1 MTGGIDEP
9 RKPPGETGSQEPK
22 PLPHLRPVATPE
34 PPEPPQPPDSMEA
47 ARIERYR
54 VETDSVRARNQ
65 YMQTEAGKLQ
75 EETAANIEI
84 RKSESKARF
93 NGLETDREDR
103 HVERYVA
110 MAMLVVG
117 ILVALALAIVN
128 AGEEA
133 WQYRLSPGTGLL
145 ITAAGG
151 LRLRALTPG
160 KGKKSRRASKL
171 EKEGEAD

>member
-1 MTGGIDEP
+1 MSGGIDEP

-22 PLPHLRPVATPE
+22 PLPRLRPVAAPE
-34 PPEPPQPPDSMEA
+34 PPEPPQPPGNMEA

-54 VETDSVRARNQ
+54 VETDSIRARNE
-65 YMQTEAGKLQ
+65 YMQAEAGKLQ
-75 EETAANIEI
+75 QGSAADVEI
-84 RKSESKARF
+84 RTSESKARI

-103 HVERYVA
+103 HVERRVA
-110 MAMLVVG
+110 MAMVVVG
-117 ILVALALAIVN
+117 VLLAVALALVN

-133 WQYRLSPGTGLL
+133 WQYRFSPGAGLL

-160 KGKKSRRASKL
+160 RGKKSRRRSKS